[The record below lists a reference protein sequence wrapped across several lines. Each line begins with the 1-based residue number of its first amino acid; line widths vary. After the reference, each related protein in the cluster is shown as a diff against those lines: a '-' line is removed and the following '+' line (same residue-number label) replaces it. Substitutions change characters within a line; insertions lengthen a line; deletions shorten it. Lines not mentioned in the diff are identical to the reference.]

1 MAASARIVIKG
12 QNELKQPLKQAQG
25 DLNSFADVVANIGDK
40 IKKAFKIGSIAV
52 AIEKVTKDIAACV
65 SEFNTADRAYKQ
77 LSLSLND
84 SKGFNAVKKNIS
96 QLSKISLSSKDDIEA
111 MASELAA
118 LGKSSDEINK
128 ISEAAVHLSN
138 VTGKDLNSSMTTLL
152 NTYNGNTKQLQKL
165 GIDTSNLTKEE
176 LAEGAAVDMLIEKYG
191 ELSRQMAED
200 DTAQHIKNIKDNL
213 GDIRQSLGQIVD
225 SALKPLIRWLDDF
238 STKAKE
244 KIQDVADTV
253 TVVIENIPVI
263 WEKFISA
270 LGSSL
275 EHFWKRISS
284 IEGIRAFIDGI
295 IRIVTNR
302 IKLIGN
308 AIANLADLIINVI
321 STALEGLGNLAMS
334 WIVGVCDSMGINISE
349 VINSIGNWLLESPI
363 GKIVDQILSKVING
377 IRLIGALIKNIPGIL
392 KIVFSYLGDLIT
404 EFIHA
409 FPSTML
415 HVLKGLGNKILE
427 GIQNIKNTFLQ
438 TVQDALNSIGEWI
451 QNTWVGKAMKW
462 MGLDLGGKLANI
474 DFGIDRT
481 KQNEYAATASSEFA
495 AAKEAF
501 SGVTEIG
508 KEMADEITKL
518 LNPTIEK
525 WKDESSE
532 TIGQK
537 LATWTAK
544 SSDEYLEAA
553 KKNFK
558 DIGSFLKDW
567 GQTFLGDLDS
577 DWSDL
582 TESMTGMFTDMFGD
596 DMGQFVDWFK
606 EYIKELKIERA
617 QGQEGG
623 EGGGS
628 GGSPKPAEEQ
638 ASFIGTVFEDFK
650 QQAGEAGDFISRLGQ
665 NMAALGPAL
674 GAIATLLHYVIQGL
688 MEGIGDILTTFVKY
702 GIEPLREFGR
712 IIADALVPLFDAIM
726 PSIADSATILVEI
739 FTLIGKI
746 LKPIITTIGN
756 VLGPILSKITQFII
770 KLLPIIRMV
779 ANVFIGIASVIE
791 WVGQWIGHIIASV
804 VNWAGEWLGIHVN
817 DPGDPGDLASFIADR
832 MAAVDEPNSGFSLN
846 DEAASGNA
854 AVSNASYSGGTII
867 HIHNDFSGSYIVGN
881 GGMRELALI
890 IRNTLEDV
898 DYAGQS
904 I

>member
-12 QNELKQPLKQAQG
+12 QNELSQPLKQAQG
-25 DLNSFADVVANIGDK
+25 ELNNFADVASSVSDK
-40 IKKAFKIGSIAV
+40 IKKAFTVTAIIAGL
-52 AIEKVTKDIAACV
+52 AKVTKELGECMTA
-65 SEFNTADRAYKQ
+65 FNTADRAYKQ

-96 QLSKISLSSKDDIEA
+96 QLSKISLSSKNDIES

-191 ELSRQMAED
+191 ELSRKMAED

-238 STKAKE
+238 SSKAKE

-284 IEGIRAFIDGI
+284 IDGIKSFIDGI
-295 IRIVTNR
+295 IKIVTNR

-308 AIANLADLIINVI
+308 AVANLADLIINVI

-349 VINSIGNWLLESPI
+349 VINSIGDWLLESPI

-377 IRLIGALIKNIPGIL
+377 IKLIGALIKNIPGIL

-404 EFIHA
+404 EFIDA

-427 GIQNIKNTFLQ
+427 GIQNIKNSFLQ
-438 TVQDALNSIGEWI
+438 TVEDALNSIGEWI
-451 QNTWVGKAMKW
+451 QKTWVGKAMKW

-481 KQNEYAATASSEFA
+481 KQYEYASKADSEFA
-495 AAKEAF
+495 EAKEAF

-553 KKNFK
+553 KNNFK

-665 NMAALGPAL
+665 NMTALGPLL

-688 MEGIGDILTTFVKY
+688 MEGLGDILSTFVKY

-726 PSIADSATILVEI
+726 PSIKDSAEILI
-739 FTLIGKI
+739 QLFTMIGAV
-746 LKPIITTIGN
+746 LKPIISTIAN
-756 VLGPILSKITQFII
+756 VLGPILSFITQVILKLMPVI
-770 KLLPIIRMV
+770 KLITSVLV
-779 ANVFIGIASVIE
+779 GFAAVIE
-791 WVGQWIGHIIASV
+791 WVGQWISHLIASV
-804 VNWAGEWLGIHVN
+804 VNWAAGWLGVHVN
-817 DPGDPGDLASFIADR
+817 DPGDPGDLLAFVSGRIAEIGNVNTD
-832 MAAVDEPNSGFSLN
+832 SITGST
-846 DEAASGNA
+846 STGNA
-854 AVSNASYSGGTII
+854 AVSNASYSGGTVV
-867 HIHNDFSGSYIVGN
+867 HLNVYQN
-881 GGMRELALI
+881 GVVCGDNGIQEFAVMIRNELA
-890 IRNTLEDV
+890 D
-898 DYAGQS
+898 AGYYGR
-904 I
+904 